1 MCDVPVLSFL
11 EFLGIRILGMWER
24 EDRKVE
30 DTKNSLFLNWEKQT
44 EPMMYII
51 LTNKQANEHIS
62 SSIYGRD

>member
-1 MCDVPVLSFL
+1 
-11 EFLGIRILGMWER
+11 MWER

-30 DTKNSLFLNWEKQT
+30 DTKNSLLLNWEKQT

-62 SSIYGRD
+62 SFMEETRSSDQPISKKHS